1 MFLKTNLFIAI
12 LISTVAAVAQVKP
25 GTPANRQKPDPSLN
39 ITAGRAGEYELDM
52 TQSTLN
58 EQQLA
63 AKVCANFKWNESDL
77 VNARPLIISS
87 QYEFFVVKGS
97 SKTTGSEY
105 DPGICF
111 FDESTSRKNI
121 SDSEIH
127 LTRMNQER
135 CAKENGPSH
144 LRSRD
149 FMKATVTPNRIEL
162 SFEKLGA
169 EPYTCIW
176 NRKQ

>member
-12 LISTVAAVAQVKP
+12 IVSTLSAAAQVKNEP
-25 GTPANRQKPDPSLN
+25 AANRMKPDPSLN
-39 ITAGRAGEYELDM
+39 ITAGRAGDYELDP

-63 AKVCANFKWNESDL
+63 AKVCENFKLSESDL
-77 VNARPLIISS
+77 VNARPLRISS

-97 SKTTGSEY
+97 SKTVGSEFN
-105 DPGICF
+105 PGVCF

-127 LTRMNQER
+127 LTRLNQER
-135 CAKENGPSH
+135 CLKENTQSY
-144 LRSRD
+144 LRARD
-149 FMKATVTPNRIEL
+149 FMKVVITPNRIEMN
-162 SFEKLGA
+162 FEKLGA